1 MKLWDL
7 SQTYARLNLFNDV
20 TRETLLRAV
29 DLFIRRANI
38 ENCEEVN
45 LEAILRFKEATLL
58 VAKGVSYNGYLRYL
72 RTIGRHAV
80 EMGYMQTNWF
90 ARAKFAPVGK
100 PVPKTLDSASVFA
113 AIQHIESNSDIYEP
127 IWFWV
132 AVIKFL
138 WHTGMR
144 RRQLVSLRI
153 GDFDLESGLLK
164 LSYEGSKTR
173 REWFIPIHN
182 ELIPIIEHM
191 FVLVAAK
198 LGRSL
203 KPDDTFF
210 NRNLLG
216 FRFSTD
222 PGKLDAIP
230 AQAITDFFKR
240 IRKRTGIV
248 IGAHRFRHSFA
259 TELCN
264 HDEGPIDLFTVQHL
278 LGHSA
283 LQTTRIYVQSRV
295 QTMFNAVHKIKP
307 LRLNMKKINT

>member
-7 SQTYARLNLFNDV
+7 SQTYARLNLFNEV

-72 RTIGRHAV
+72 RIIGRHAV
-80 EMGYMQTNWF
+80 EMGYMETNWF
-90 ARAKFAPVGK
+90 ARVKLAPVGK
-100 PVPKTLDSASVFA
+100 PIPKTLDSTAVFA
-113 AIQHIESNSDIYEP
+113 ALQHIEAHSDSYEP
-127 IWFWV
+127 VWFWS

-144 RRQLVSLRI
+144 RRQIVTLRI
-153 GDFDLESGLLK
+153 GDFDLESSVLR
-164 LSYEGSKTR
+164 LSFEGSKTR
-173 REWFIPIHN
+173 REWFIPLHD

-191 FVLVAAK
+191 FAKVAQK

-203 KPDDTFF
+203 KADDTFF
-210 NRNLLG
+210 NRHLLG

-222 PGKLDAIP
+222 PKKLDAIP
-230 AQAITDFFKR
+230 AQVITDFFKR
-240 IRKRTGIV
+240 INKRAGIV
-248 IGAHRFRHSFA
+248 IGAHRFRHTFA

-264 HDEGPIDLFTVQHL
+264 HVEGAVDLFTVQHL

-283 LQTTRIYVQSRV
+283 LQTTRIYVQSSA
-295 QTMFNAVHKIKP
+295 QTMFNSIRKIKP
-307 LRLNMKKINT
+307 LRLNMKK